1 MTDQSISYKDY
12 LGNAFDISSGEFNF
26 EEAEKEAIEKKE
38 KINILLMG
46 QSGVGKS
53 TLINAFFGVDMAKAG
68 VGAPVTKRLE
78 KFYFK
83 EKGLIFWDTKGIE
96 AVDYQETFNDLK
108 VELNKAEKEAVKQNA
123 IDSLP
128 HVAWLCIKETS
139 GRIEPREFELVKL
152 VHDEF
157 NIPVVVVFTQT
168 QYESGEQFAKVEA
181 PKLFDKNGCEKAIN
195 NHYARVNSV
204 DYSIGGHKISKSGL
218 DELQLM
224 TEQATKGKKGAEIA
238 LKKAQTHN
246 SKLRLEAMISS
257 SQNKVHI
264 AAVAAGTAGAS
275 PIPGSDAPIIAAIQS
290 TLIYTINSEFEIDS
304 QISITSSTI
313 TGILGV
319 TAIAQV
325 GKAVVS
331 NLLKF
336 IPVAGTL
343 IGGTISA
350 TAAIAITEAVGRAYI
365 KVLENYYDI
374 DQAKVILPKDTETI
388 LTMFEKFFLMFKK

>member
-1 MTDQSISYKDY
+1 MNT
-12 LGNAFDISSGEFNF
+12 A
-26 EEAEKEAIEKKE
+26 EAEKEIIEKKE

-53 TLINAFFGVDMAKAG
+53 TLINAFFRVDMAKSG
-68 VGAPVTKRLE
+68 VGAPVTQRLK

-108 VELNKAEKEAVKQNA
+108 VELNEAKKEAVKQNS

-168 QYESGEQFAKVEA
+168 QYEDGEKFVAEAK
-181 PKLFDKNGCEKAIN
+181 KLFDKNGCKKAIN
-195 NHYARVNSV
+195 DRYTRVNSV
-204 DYSIGGHKISKSGL
+204 DYSINGHKIPKSGL
-218 DELQLM
+218 DDLQSM
-224 TEQATKGKKGAEIA
+224 TEQATEGKKGAKTA

-257 SQNKVHI
+257 SQNKVHL
-264 AAVAAGTAGAS
+264 AAAAAGTAGAS

-290 TLIYTINSEFEIDS
+290 TMIYTINSEFDINSEIS
-304 QISITSSTI
+304 NISSVI

-319 TAIAQV
+319 TAIAQI
-325 GKAVVS
+325 GKTVVS

-336 IPVAGTL
+336 IPGAGTL
-343 IGGTISA
+343 IGGAISA
-350 TAAIAITEAVGRAYI
+350 TTAIAITEAVGRAYI

-374 DQAKVILPKDTETI
+374 DQAKVVLPKDTEAI
-388 LTMFEKFFLMFKK
+388 LRMFKNIFVRP